1 MTLDHPEP
9 KAGPAIRQE
18 DWRSLRRILGVA
30 IATAIAIAFV
40 GLQSS
45 FAQDGHVSDCFSG
58 ALAGDPVHCTV
69 IQDAHNQGEITV
81 EAIYSTANGRLLYIY
96 IAEDQSDAE
105 RVFDDLAAK
114 AADRIEEFGVDSHCS
129 TQFAPG
135 ICQPGTFPDKLGF
148 TLMPLS
154 VRYQDVRLRFG
165 GAGARRSQVGWAS
178 FVQEWP
184 SVPDGAAQP
193 IAQVPIEFD
202 VSDVDTEKIP
212 PIDCGDTFAFHT
224 LACQMRE
231 IFPELEIARWKDG
244 SEIYVEVKAAP
255 GEEER
260 AVADARAAIV
270 EFFQLDHDQAQL
282 VIVIPVKHSYEDLWR
297 YRVILDRFAV
307 SAGNSVG
314 ILRSR
319 ISDTTASVAA
329 TARIAF
335 PAPGIEQVLRNEN
348 GVFDQSRNRAT
359 LWLWTADFDGTTG
372 EPGPLLPQLGIP
384 TDAVGVV
391 IEAEF
396 TPFPGMVAETAGAR
410 DPDASPTLTPSAPP
424 RLSDVASEPPST
436 QRSQVPD
443 GNLPG
448 GTTNPVF
455 IAAALVVA
463 ISATAAVAFLRRR
476 SRGRDN
482 GE

>member
-9 KAGPAIRQE
+9 KAGPALRQE
-18 DWRSLRRILGVA
+18 DWQSLGRFLGVA
-30 IATAIAIAFV
+30 IATAIAIALIGHQNLV
-40 GLQSS
+40 
-45 FAQDGHVSDCFSG
+45 AQDGHVSDCFNG

-105 RVFDDLAAK
+105 RVFDDLAAR

-129 TQFAPG
+129 THFAPG
-135 ICQPGTFPDKLGF
+135 ICQLGTFPDKLGF
-148 TLMPLS
+148 ALMPLS
-154 VRYQDVRLRFG
+154 SRYQDVRLRFG

-178 FVQEWP
+178 FAQEWP
-184 SVPDGAAQP
+184 NVPDGAVQSN
-193 IAQVPIEFD
+193 AQVPIKFD
-202 VSDVDTEKIP
+202 VSDVDTENIP

-231 IFPELEIARWKDG
+231 IFPGLEIAQWKDG
-244 SEIYVEVKAAP
+244 SEIYVEVKATS

-282 VIVIPVKHSYEDLWR
+282 VIVIPVRHSYEDLWR
-297 YRVILDRFAV
+297 YRMILDRFAV

-319 ISDTTASVAA
+319 ISDTTVSAAA
-329 TARIAF
+329 TSRIAF
-335 PAPGIEQVLRNEN
+335 PVPGIEQVLRDEN

-359 LWLWTADFDGTTG
+359 LWLWTADFDSTLASLDR
-372 EPGPLLPQLGIP
+372 LLPQLGIP

-391 IEAEF
+391 IEAGF
-396 TPFPGMVAETAGAR
+396 TPFPGMVVETAGAR
-410 DPDASPTLTPSAPP
+410 DSGASPPPVPSAPP
-424 RLSDVASEPPST
+424 GLSDAVGEPPSAP
-436 QRSQVPD
+436 RSQVPD
-443 GNLPG
+443 EILPG
-448 GTTNPVF
+448 STTNPIF
-455 IAAALVVA
+455 IAAVLVVA
-463 ISATAAVAFLRRR
+463 ISATVTAAFLRRR
-476 SRGRDN
+476 GKDRDK
-482 GE
+482 GK